1 MNNIRTYITVGALC
15 SAMTI
20 SAQDHRIS
28 GTVSDEFGPVIGCN
42 VIEKDANNRNVNAT
56 ITDVNG
62 NFQLAI
68 KNPKNKLVVSY
79 VGYKT
84 FSQVIGSQTNFQVQL
99 KDANELGTVTVTAKQ
114 RFRGDGLSI
123 PKDEVSVATQTMN
136 MDIVDGL
143 AFTSA
148 DEALQGQIAGLDI
161 VANSGNLGAGTTMR
175 MRGVTTINGSS
186 EPLIVVN
193 GNIMD
198 VPDAKDT
205 DWSTAT
211 EETYSSLLS
220 INVNDIESIDIMKDA
235 AATAIWGARGANGVI
250 SIKTKRGKRGKIR
263 IDYNFSLQGNWQPKG
278 YNLLS
283 GDEYTM
289 LMKEELYNP
298 TQNPSATT
306 NINELNYNK
315 SWAEYNNWNDNTDWV
330 KAVTQTGWNQSHGLT
345 ISGGGEKAVFRIS
358 ANYDHQTGTI
368 IKQVLNRFSTRLNL
382 EYYVSDKLKFTTEF
396 PLTYTK
402 NQKSYANILGKALSM
417 APNMSI
423 YREDG
428 NGIDTNE
435 YYIMLPSAEKDEYGS
450 SISGTSSL
458 QLKSVR
464 DIGNPVAIANLA
476 WNNESTYRI
485 TPDFRINYYFL
496 GNDDHKTRL
505 DYEGQVY
512 LDIFSK
518 SNPTYCP
525 GSLSTNGW
533 KDNSYNL
540 YTMDDYNSFQFQTR
554 HQLIF
559 TPKFKNEDIAW
570 MMLGRWELTSG
581 TSYGQNVSERK
592 LPLGAQSPT
601 LPAEISNMST
611 SNGEWRSMAGVFS
624 THLSYKGRYNA
635 DFTVR
640 ADGTTRFGDNNKWG
654 YFPGMS
660 VRWNIS
666 DEPWMKWSRKV
677 LSMLAFRPSWGV
689 NGRTPSSEYL
699 QYAKYA
705 AGSQYG
711 NGNTLLPSTRVDGLQ
726 LSDLKWEKTTSW
738 NLGANLGLFDDM
750 IEADF
755 NYYYKKTNDLLNP
768 GVAISSQ
775 TGYTTLAWKN
785 IGSMENKG
793 WEFNITAKKFI
804 KAGKFSMDAS
814 FNVAQNFNKITEMD
828 QTVLDGINEDW
839 SADSRGK
846 YFKRIQVGN
855 ALGSIFGLRHKG
867 VYQYSY
873 DYLENL
879 RRQGY
884 VMEGNEKIMIRDNN
898 DLVDYLNNRFL
909 PAGKTAPIALNRDG
923 KVITGAD
930 GKPLRMTYNSKDG
943 GETYK
948 FDGGDVI
955 YEDVNH
961 DGTINSLDMVYLGNS
976 NPKFSGGF
984 GFTFRYG
991 NWSLRT
997 NFVYRTGFKVVN
1009 FARMGVE
1016 KMYDTTNQ
1024 STAVNWRW
1032 RKNGDVTEIP
1042 RALYNY
1048 GYNWLGSDR
1057 YVEDASF
1064 LRFSYVSLSYDVPKK
1079 FLKSIGLNTLR
1090 FDLSGQ
1096 NIFVWSKYSG
1106 TDPEHANNGWNF
1118 ASDSSQT
1125 PRSKSFTLRMR
1136 IGI

>member
-68 KNPKNKLVVSY
+68 KNPKNKLAVSY

-738 NLGANLGLFDDM
+738 NLGANLGIFDDM

-755 NYYYKKTNDLLNP
+755 NYYYKKTKDLLNP

-1032 RKNGDVTEIP
+1032 RKNGDMTEIP

-1079 FLKSIGLNTLR
+1079 FLKSVGLNTLR

>member
-755 NYYYKKTNDLLNP
+755 NYYYKKTKDLLNP

-909 PAGKTAPIALNRDG
+909 PSGKTAPIALNRDG
-923 KVITGAD
+923 KVITGSD

-1079 FLKSIGLNTLR
+1079 FLKSVGLNTLR

>member
-136 MDIVDGL
+136 MEIVDGL

-450 SISGTSSL
+450 SVSGTSSL

-755 NYYYKKTNDLLNP
+755 NYYYKKTKDLLNP

-884 VMEGNEKIMIRDNN
+884 VMEGNEKIMIRNNN

-1079 FLKSIGLNTLR
+1079 FLKSVGLNTLR

>member
-136 MDIVDGL
+136 MEIVDGL

-428 NGIDTNE
+428 NGFDTNE

-450 SISGTSSL
+450 SVSGTSSL

-1079 FLKSIGLNTLR
+1079 FLKSVGLNTLR

>member
-435 YYIMLPSAEKDEYGS
+435 YYIMLPSADKDEYGS
-450 SISGTSSL
+450 SVSGTSSL

-533 KDNSYNL
+533 KDDSYNL

-699 QYAKYA
+699 QYAKYT

-738 NLGANLGLFDDM
+738 NMGANLGLFDDM

-755 NYYYKKTNDLLNP
+755 NYYYKKTKDLLNP
-768 GVAISSQ
+768 SVAISSQ

-814 FNVAQNFNKITEMD
+814 FNIAQNFNKITEMD

-884 VMEGNEKIMIRDNN
+884 VMDGNEKIMIRDNN

-1090 FDLSGQ
+1090 FDFSGQ

>member
-136 MDIVDGL
+136 MEIVDGL

-755 NYYYKKTNDLLNP
+755 NYYYKKTKDLLNP

-930 GKPLRMTYNSKDG
+930 GKPLRMTYNSKNG

-1079 FLKSIGLNTLR
+1079 FLKSVGLNTLR

>member
-136 MDIVDGL
+136 MEIVDGL

-755 NYYYKKTNDLLNP
+755 NYYYKKTKDLLNP

-1032 RKNGDVTEIP
+1032 RKNGDLTEIP

-1079 FLKSIGLNTLR
+1079 FLKSVGLNTLR

>member
-1 MNNIRTYITVGALC
+1 MNNIRTYLTAAALC
-15 SAMTI
+15 STMTI
-20 SAQDHRIS
+20 AAQGQRVS

-56 ITDVNG
+56 VTDVNG
-62 NFQLAI
+62 NFQLTV
-68 KNPKNKLVVSY
+68 KNPKHKLVVTF
-79 VGYKT
+79 VGYKPY
-84 FSQVIGSQTNFQVQL
+84 SKVIGSQTNFEIQL
-99 KDANELGTVTVTAKQ
+99 KDENQIEAVTVVAKQ

-123 PKDEVSVATQTMN
+123 PKNELSVATQTLNMN
-136 MDIVDGL
+136 KVDGL

-198 VPDAKDT
+198 VPGAENT

-220 INVNDIESIDIMKDA
+220 INVNDIESIDILKDA

-263 IDYNFSLQGNWQPKG
+263 INYNFQLQGTWQPDG
-278 YNLLS
+278 YNLLT

-330 KAVTQTGWNQSHGLT
+330 DAVRKMGWNQTHGIT
-345 ISGGGEKAVFRIS
+345 ISGGGEKATFRIS
-358 ANYDHQTGTI
+358 ANYDHQLGTI
-368 IKQVLNRFSTRLNL
+368 IKQQLDRFSTRLSL
-382 EYYVSDKLKFTTEF
+382 DYYVSDRIKFSTEF

-402 NQKSYANILGKALSM
+402 NQKNYGNNILGKALQM

-423 YREDG
+423 YREDA
-428 NGIDTNE
+428 NGFDTNE
-435 YYIMLPSAEKDEYGS
+435 YYIMLPEGKVGAGS
-450 SISGTSSL
+450 TVSGTSSE

-464 DIGNPVAIANLA
+464 GIGNPVAIANLA
-476 WNNESTYRI
+476 YDNETTYRI
-485 TPDFRINYYFL
+485 NPEFKLNYYL
-496 GNDDHKTRL
+496 MGTEERKTRL
-505 DYEGQVY
+505 DYEGSVY
-512 LDIFSK
+512 LDVYSK
-518 SNPTYCP
+518 SNPTWYP
-525 GSLSTNGW
+525 GSLSTAGW
-533 KDNSYNL
+533 EDSGYNR
-540 YTMDDYNSFQFQTR
+540 YAMDDYNSLAFTTR

-559 TPKFKNEDIAW
+559 TPWLGNDLAW
-570 MMLGRWELTSG
+570 TMLGRWEMTKG
-581 TSYGQNVSERK
+581 NGYGQNVTENQ
-592 LPLGAQSPT
+592 LPNGVSSPT
-601 LPAEISNMST
+601 VPAYLRNMST
-611 SNGEWRSMAGVFS
+611 SNGEWRGMSGVFS
-624 THLSYKGRYNA
+624 THVSYKTRYNA

-640 ADGTTRFGDNNKWG
+640 ADGTTKFGKNNKWG
-654 YFPGMS
+654 YFPGVS

-666 DEPWMKWSRKV
+666 DEPWMRWSRNV
-677 LSMLAFRPSWGV
+677 LSMLAVRPSWGV
-689 NGRTPSSEYL
+689 NGKAPSSEYL
-699 QYAKYA
+699 QYAKYV
-705 AGSQYG
+705 AGSIYG
-711 NGNTLLPSTRVDGLQ
+711 NGNTTQTATKVDGLQ
-726 LSDLKWEKTTSW
+726 LVDLKWEKTTSW
-738 NLGANLGLFDDM
+738 NLGANLGLFDDKL
-750 IEADF
+750 EADF
-755 NYYYKKTNDLLNP
+755 NYYYKKTNDLLNS
-768 GVAISSQ
+768 GVSIASQ
-775 TGYTTLAWKN
+775 TGFARLAWKN

-793 WEFNITAKKFI
+793 WELNIQGNRFI
-804 KAGKFSMDAS
+804 KAGKFSMSAS

-828 QTVLDGINEDW
+828 PTVLDGINEDW
-839 SADSRGK
+839 TADSRGK

-855 ALGSIFGLRHKG
+855 ALGSIFGLRAHG
-867 VYQYSY
+867 VYQYTY
-873 DYLENL
+873 DYLTNL
-879 RRQGY
+879 RRQ
-884 VMEGNEKIMIRDNN
+884 NN
-898 DLVDYLNNRFL
+898 WSNSQLVDYINNEFL
-909 PAGKTAPIALNRDG
+909 PSGKTAPVALNREG
-923 KVITGAD
+923 KVITGSD
-930 GKPLRMTYNSKDG
+930 GSPLRMTYNSSNG
-943 GETYK
+943 SETYK

-955 YEDVNH
+955 YEDVNK

-984 GFTFRYG
+984 GFTFNYG
-991 NWSLRT
+991 DWSLRT
-997 NFVYRTGFKVVN
+997 NFVFRTGFKVVN
-1009 FARMGVE
+1009 FARMGLE

-1024 STAVNWRW
+1024 SSAVNWRW
-1032 RKNGDVTEIP
+1032 RKNGDQTEIP

-1064 LRFSYVSLSYDVPKK
+1064 LRFSYVSLSYNVPKT
-1079 FLKSIGLNTLR
+1079 FLKQFGLNQMR

-1106 TDPEHANNGWNF
+1106 TDPEHANSGWNF
-1118 ASDSSQT
+1118 ASDNSQT
-1125 PRSKSFTLRMR
+1125 PRSKSFTLRMTL
-1136 IGI
+1136 GI

>member
-136 MDIVDGL
+136 MEIVDGL

-198 VPDAKDT
+198 VPDAKNT

-428 NGIDTNE
+428 NGFDTNE

-738 NLGANLGLFDDM
+738 NMGANLGLFDDM

-755 NYYYKKTNDLLNP
+755 NYYYKKTKDLLNP

-814 FNVAQNFNKITEMD
+814 FNIAQNFNKITEMD

-1079 FLKSIGLNTLR
+1079 FLKSLGLNTLR

>member
-136 MDIVDGL
+136 MEIVDGL

-428 NGIDTNE
+428 NGFDTNE

-855 ALGSIFGLRHKG
+855 ALGSIYGLRHNG

-909 PAGKTAPIALNRDG
+909 PAGKTAPIAQNRDG

-1032 RKNGDVTEIP
+1032 RKNGDMTEIP

-1079 FLKSIGLNTLR
+1079 FLKSVGLNTLR

>member
-136 MDIVDGL
+136 MEIVDGL

-428 NGIDTNE
+428 NGFDTNE

-738 NLGANLGLFDDM
+738 NMGANLGLFDDM

-755 NYYYKKTNDLLNP
+755 NYYYKKTKDLLNP

-814 FNVAQNFNKITEMD
+814 FNIAQNFNKITEMD

-1032 RKNGDVTEIP
+1032 RKNGDMTEIP

-1079 FLKSIGLNTLR
+1079 FLKSVGLNTLR

>member
-136 MDIVDGL
+136 MEIVDGL

-755 NYYYKKTNDLLNP
+755 NYYYKKTKDLLNP

-1079 FLKSIGLNTLR
+1079 FLKSLGLNTLR
-1090 FDLSGQ
+1090 FDFSGQ

>member
-136 MDIVDGL
+136 MEIVDGL

-428 NGIDTNE
+428 NGFDTNE

-755 NYYYKKTNDLLNP
+755 NYYYKKTKDLLNP

-930 GKPLRMTYNSKDG
+930 GKPLRMTYNSKNG

-1079 FLKSIGLNTLR
+1079 FLKSVGLNTLR

>member
-755 NYYYKKTNDLLNP
+755 NYYYKKTKDLLNP

-884 VMEGNEKIMIRDNN
+884 VMEGNEKIMIRNNN

-909 PAGKTAPIALNRDG
+909 PAGKTAPITLNRDG

-1032 RKNGDVTEIP
+1032 RKNGDMTEIP

-1079 FLKSIGLNTLR
+1079 FLKSVGLNTLR

>member
-315 SWAEYNNWNDNTDWV
+315 SWAEYNNWYDNTDWV

-755 NYYYKKTNDLLNP
+755 NYYYKKTKDLLNP

-1032 RKNGDVTEIP
+1032 RKNGDMTEIP

-1079 FLKSIGLNTLR
+1079 FLKSVGLNTLR

>member
-84 FSQVIGSQTNFQVQL
+84 FSQVIGSQTNFQIQL

-136 MDIVDGL
+136 MEIVDGL

-428 NGIDTNE
+428 NGFDTNE
-435 YYIMLPSAEKDEYGS
+435 YYIMLPSADKDEYGS
-450 SISGTSSL
+450 SVSGTSSL

-624 THLSYKGRYNA
+624 THFSYKGRYNA

-711 NGNTLLPSTRVDGLQ
+711 NGNTMLPSTRVDGLQ

-755 NYYYKKTNDLLNP
+755 NYYYKKTKDLLNP
-768 GVAISSQ
+768 NVAISSQ

-839 SADSRGK
+839 SANSRGK
-846 YFKRIQVGN
+846 YLKRIQVGN

-884 VMEGNEKIMIRDNN
+884 VMDGNEKIMIRDNN

-909 PAGKTAPIALNRDG
+909 PAGKTAPIALNSEG
-923 KVITGAD
+923 KVITGSD

-1032 RKNGDVTEIP
+1032 RKNGDMTEIP

-1079 FLKSIGLNTLR
+1079 FLKSVGLNTLR

>member
-755 NYYYKKTNDLLNP
+755 NYYYKKTKDLLNP

-814 FNVAQNFNKITEMD
+814 FNIAQNFNKITEMD

-855 ALGSIFGLRHKG
+855 ALGSIFGLRHNG

-909 PAGKTAPIALNRDG
+909 PSGKTAPIALNRDG

-1032 RKNGDVTEIP
+1032 RKNGDMTEIP

-1079 FLKSIGLNTLR
+1079 FLKSVGLNTLR

>member
-358 ANYDHQTGTI
+358 ANYDPQPGTI
-368 IKQVLNRFSTRLNL
+368 IKQVVHRVSTRLNL

-738 NLGANLGLFDDM
+738 NLGANLGIFDDM

-755 NYYYKKTNDLLNP
+755 NYYYKKTKDLLNP

-1032 RKNGDVTEIP
+1032 RKNGDMTEIP

-1079 FLKSIGLNTLR
+1079 FLKSVGLNTLR

>member
-136 MDIVDGL
+136 MEIVDGL

-450 SISGTSSL
+450 SVSGTSSL

-738 NLGANLGLFDDM
+738 NMGANLGLFDDM

-814 FNVAQNFNKITEMD
+814 FNIAQNFNKITEMD

-1079 FLKSIGLNTLR
+1079 FLKSVGLNTLR

>member
-1 MNNIRTYITVGALC
+1 MNNIRTYLTVGALC

-20 SAQDHRIS
+20 TAQDHRIS
-28 GTVSDEFGPVIGCN
+28 GTVSDDFGPVIGCN

-62 NFQLAI
+62 NFQLTI

-79 VGYKT
+79 VGYKPY
-84 FSQVIGSQTNFQVQL
+84 SKVIGTQTSFNIQL

-123 PKDEVSVATQTMN
+123 PKDEVSVATQTLN
-136 MDIVDGL
+136 MEVVDGL
-143 AFTSA
+143 SFTSA

-263 IDYNFSLQGNWQPKG
+263 IDYNFSLQGTWQPKG
-278 YNLLS
+278 YNLLT

-306 NINELNYNK
+306 NINELNYNQ
-315 SWAEYNNWNDNTDWV
+315 SWAEYHNWNDNTDWV

-368 IKQVLNRFSTRLNL
+368 IKQVLDRFSARLNL

-402 NQKSYANILGKALSM
+402 NQKNYAGILGKAQSM

-428 NGIDTNE
+428 YGNDTNE
-435 YYIMLPSAEKDEYGS
+435 YYIMLPSGKTNEVGS
-450 SISGTSSL
+450 TASGTSSL

-464 DIGNPVAIANLA
+464 DIGNPVAIANQA
-476 WNNESTYRI
+476 WNNETTYRI
-485 TPDFRINYYFL
+485 NPDFRINYYLL

-512 LDIFSK
+512 LDIYSK

-525 GSLSTNGW
+525 GSLNTNGW
-533 KDNSYNL
+533 EDGSYNL
-540 YTMDDYNSFQFQTR
+540 YAADDYNSFQFQTR

-559 TPKFKNEDIAW
+559 TPKFKTDDLAW
-570 MMLGRWELTSG
+570 MMLGRWELTAG
-581 TSYGQNVSERK
+581 NSYGQNVSERE
-592 LPLGAQSPT
+592 LPSGVYSPT
-601 LPAEISNMST
+601 LKTLISNMSS
-611 SNGEWRSMAGVFS
+611 SNGEWRSMSGVFS

-640 ADGTTRFGDNNKWG
+640 ADGTTRFGDKNKWG
-654 YFPGMS
+654 YFPGLS

-726 LSDLKWEKTTSW
+726 LTDLKWEKTTSW

-768 GVAISSQ
+768 SVSISSQ
-775 TGYTTLAWKN
+775 TGYTSLAWKN
-785 IGSMENKG
+785 IGAMENKG
-793 WEFNITAKKFI
+793 WELNITAKKFI

-814 FNVAQNFNKITEMD
+814 FNIAQNFNKITEMD
-828 QTVLDGINEDW
+828 ETVLDGINEDW
-839 SADSRGK
+839 TADSRGK
-846 YFKRIQVGN
+846 YFKRIQIGN
-855 ALGSIFGLRHKG
+855 ALGSIFGLRSKG

-873 DYLENL
+873 DYLTNM
-879 RRQGY
+879 RRQNNWS
-884 VMEGNEKIMIRDNN
+884 NEQLVNYINN
-898 DLVDYLNNRFL
+898 EFL
-909 PAGKTAPIALNRDG
+909 PSGRTAPIALNQEG
-923 KVITGAD
+923 KVITGSD
-930 GKPLRMTYNSKDG
+930 GSPLRMTYNAKDG
-943 GETYK
+943 SETYK
-948 FDGGDVI
+948 FDGGDAI

-984 GFTFRYG
+984 GFTFRYS
-991 NWSLRT
+991 NWQLRT

-1009 FARMGVE
+1009 FARMGLE

-1024 STAVNWRW
+1024 SSAVNWRW
-1032 RKNGDVTEIP
+1032 RQNGDVTEIP

-1064 LRFSYVSLSYDVPKK
+1064 LRLSYISLSYTVPQKI
-1079 FLKSIGLNTLR
+1079 LKTIGLNTLR

-1096 NIFVWSKYSG
+1096 NIFVWSHYSG
-1106 TDPEHANNGWNF
+1106 VDPEHANNGWNF
-1118 ASDSSQT
+1118 ASDNSQT
-1125 PRSKSFTLRMR
+1125 PRSKSFTLRVR

>member
-738 NLGANLGLFDDM
+738 NMGANLGLFDDM

-755 NYYYKKTNDLLNP
+755 NYYYKKTKDLLNP

-814 FNVAQNFNKITEMD
+814 FNIAQNFNKITEMD

-884 VMEGNEKIMIRDNN
+884 VMEGNEKIMIRNNN

-1079 FLKSIGLNTLR
+1079 FLKSVGLNTLR

>member
-84 FSQVIGSQTNFQVQL
+84 FSHVIGSQTNFQIQL

-136 MDIVDGL
+136 MEIVDGL

-428 NGIDTNE
+428 NGFDTNE
-435 YYIMLPSAEKDEYGS
+435 YYIMLPSADKDEYGS
-450 SISGTSSL
+450 SVSGTSSL

-624 THLSYKGRYNA
+624 THFSYKGRYNA

-689 NGRTPSSEYL
+689 NGRTPSIEYL

-711 NGNTLLPSTRVDGLQ
+711 NGNTMLPSTRVDGLQ

-755 NYYYKKTNDLLNP
+755 NYYYKKTKDLLNP
-768 GVAISSQ
+768 NVAISSQ

-839 SADSRGK
+839 SASSRGK
-846 YFKRIQVGN
+846 YLKRIQVGN

-884 VMEGNEKIMIRDNN
+884 VMDGNEKIMIRDNN

-909 PAGKTAPIALNRDG
+909 PAGKTAPIALNSEG
-923 KVITGAD
+923 KVITGSD

-1032 RKNGDVTEIP
+1032 RKNGDMTEIP

-1079 FLKSIGLNTLR
+1079 FLKSLGLNTLR

>member
-624 THLSYKGRYNA
+624 THISYKGRYNA

-755 NYYYKKTNDLLNP
+755 NYYYKKTKDLLNP

-884 VMEGNEKIMIRDNN
+884 VMEGNEKIMIRNNN

-1032 RKNGDVTEIP
+1032 RKNGDMTEIP

-1079 FLKSIGLNTLR
+1079 FLKSVGLNTLR

>member
-136 MDIVDGL
+136 MEIVDGL

-711 NGNTLLPSTRVDGLQ
+711 NSNTLLPSTRVDGLQ

-755 NYYYKKTNDLLNP
+755 NYYYKKTKDLLNP

-1032 RKNGDVTEIP
+1032 RKNGDMTEIP

-1079 FLKSIGLNTLR
+1079 FLKSVGLNTLR

>member
-711 NGNTLLPSTRVDGLQ
+711 NGNTMLPSTRVDGLQ

-755 NYYYKKTNDLLNP
+755 NYYYKKTKDLLNP

-884 VMEGNEKIMIRDNN
+884 VMDGNEKIMIRDNN
-898 DLVDYLNNRFL
+898 DLVDYINNRFL
-909 PAGKTAPIALNRDG
+909 PSGKTAPIALNRDG
-923 KVITGAD
+923 KVITGSD

-1079 FLKSIGLNTLR
+1079 FLKSVGLNTLR

>member
-136 MDIVDGL
+136 MEIVDGL

-711 NGNTLLPSTRVDGLQ
+711 NGNTMLPSTRVDGLQ

-755 NYYYKKTNDLLNP
+755 NYYYKKTKDLLNP

-884 VMEGNEKIMIRDNN
+884 VMDGNEKIMISNNN
-898 DLVDYLNNRFL
+898 DLVDYINNRFL
-909 PAGKTAPIALNRDG
+909 PSGKTAPIALNRDG
-923 KVITGAD
+923 KVITGSD

-1079 FLKSIGLNTLR
+1079 FLKSVGLNTLR
-1090 FDLSGQ
+1090 LDFSGQ

>member
-136 MDIVDGL
+136 MEIVDGL

-755 NYYYKKTNDLLNP
+755 NYYYKKTKDLLNP

-884 VMEGNEKIMIRDNN
+884 VMEGNEKIMIRNNN

>member
-428 NGIDTNE
+428 NGFDTNE

-755 NYYYKKTNDLLNP
+755 NYYYKKTKDLLNP

-1079 FLKSIGLNTLR
+1079 FLKSVGLNTLR

>member
-136 MDIVDGL
+136 MEIVDGL

-417 APNMSI
+417 APNVSI

-755 NYYYKKTNDLLNP
+755 NYYYKKTKDLLNP

-1032 RKNGDVTEIP
+1032 RKNGDMTEIP

-1064 LRFSYVSLSYDVPKK
+1064 LRFSYVSLSYNVPKE
-1079 FLKSIGLNTLR
+1079 FLKQFGLNQMR

-1106 TDPEHANNGWNF
+1106 TDPEHANSGWNF
-1118 ASDSSQT
+1118 ASDNSQT
-1125 PRSKSFTLRMR
+1125 PRSKSFTLRMTL
-1136 IGI
+1136 GI

>member
-1 MNNIRTYITVGALC
+1 MNNKRTYLTAAALC
-15 SAMTI
+15 STMTI
-20 SAQDHRIS
+20 AAQGQRVS

-56 ITDVNG
+56 VTDVNG
-62 NFQLAI
+62 NFQLTV
-68 KNPKNKLVVSY
+68 KNPKHKLVVTF
-79 VGYKT
+79 VGYKPY
-84 FSQVIGSQTNFQVQL
+84 SKVIGSQTNFEIQL
-99 KDANELGTVTVTAKQ
+99 KDENQIEAVTVVAKQ

-123 PKDEVSVATQTMN
+123 PKNELSVATQTLNMN
-136 MDIVDGL
+136 KVDGL

-198 VPDAKDT
+198 VPGAENT

-220 INVNDIESIDIMKDA
+220 INVNDIESIDILKDA

-263 IDYNFSLQGNWQPKG
+263 INYNFMLQGTWQPDG
-278 YNLLS
+278 YNLLT

-330 KAVTQTGWNQSHGLT
+330 DAVRKMGWNQTHGIT
-345 ISGGGEKAVFRIS
+345 ISGGGEKATFRIS
-358 ANYDHQTGTI
+358 ANYDHQLGTI
-368 IKQVLNRFSTRLNL
+368 IKQQLDRFSTRLSL
-382 EYYVSDKLKFTTEF
+382 DYYVSDRIKFSTEF

-402 NQKSYANILGKALSM
+402 NQKNYGNNILGKALQM

-423 YREDG
+423 YREDA
-428 NGIDTNE
+428 NGFDTNE
-435 YYIMLPSAEKDEYGS
+435 YYIMLPEGKEGAGS
-450 SISGTSSL
+450 TVSGTSSE

-464 DIGNPVAIANLA
+464 GIGNPVAIANLA
-476 WNNESTYRI
+476 YDNETTYRI
-485 TPDFRINYYFL
+485 NPEFKLNYYL
-496 GNDDHKTRL
+496 MGTEERKTRL
-505 DYEGQVY
+505 DYEGSVY
-512 LDIFSK
+512 LDVYSK
-518 SNPTYCP
+518 SNPTWYP
-525 GSLSTNGW
+525 GTLSTAGW
-533 KDNSYNL
+533 EDSGYNR
-540 YTMDDYNSFQFQTR
+540 YAMDDYNSLAFTTR

-559 TPKFKNEDIAW
+559 TPWLGNDLAW
-570 MMLGRWELTSG
+570 TMLGRWEMTKG
-581 TSYGQNVSERK
+581 NGYGQNVTENQIPDGVS
-592 LPLGAQSPT
+592 SPT
-601 LPAEISNMST
+601 VPAYLRNMST
-611 SNGEWRSMAGVFS
+611 SNGEWRGMSGVFS
-624 THLSYKGRYNA
+624 THVSYKTRYNA

-640 ADGTTRFGDNNKWG
+640 ADGTTKFGKNNKWG
-654 YFPGMS
+654 YFPGVS

-666 DEPWMKWSRKV
+666 DEPWMRWSRNV
-677 LSMLAFRPSWGV
+677 LSMLAVRPSWGV
-689 NGRTPSSEYL
+689 NGKAPSSEYL
-699 QYAKYA
+699 QYAKYV
-705 AGSQYG
+705 AGSIYG
-711 NGNTLLPSTRVDGLQ
+711 NGNTTQTATKVDGLQ
-726 LSDLKWEKTTSW
+726 LVDLKWEKTTSW
-738 NLGANLGLFDDM
+738 NLGANLGLFDDKL
-750 IEADF
+750 EADF
-755 NYYYKKTNDLLNP
+755 NYYYKKTNDLLNS
-768 GVAISSQ
+768 GVSIASQ
-775 TGYTTLAWKN
+775 TGFANLAWKN

-793 WEFNITAKKFI
+793 WELNIQGNRFI
-804 KAGKFSMDAS
+804 KAGKFSMSAS

-828 QTVLDGINEDW
+828 PTVLDGINEDW
-839 SADSRGK
+839 TADSRGR

-855 ALGSIFGLRHKG
+855 ALGSIFGLRAHG
-867 VYQYSY
+867 VYQYTY
-873 DYLENL
+873 DYLTNL
-879 RRQGY
+879 RRQ
-884 VMEGNEKIMIRDNN
+884 NN
-898 DLVDYLNNRFL
+898 WSNSQLVDYINNEFL
-909 PAGKTAPIALNRDG
+909 PSGKTAPVALNKEG
-923 KVITGAD
+923 KVITGSD
-930 GKPLRMTYNSKDG
+930 GSPLRMTYNSSNG
-943 GETYK
+943 SETYK

-955 YEDVNH
+955 YEDVNK

-984 GFTFRYG
+984 GFTFNYG
-991 NWSLRT
+991 DWSLRT
-997 NFVYRTGFKVVN
+997 NFVFRTGFKVVN
-1009 FARMGVE
+1009 FARMGLE

-1024 STAVNWRW
+1024 SSAVNWRW
-1032 RKNGDVTEIP
+1032 RKNGDQTEIP

-1064 LRFSYVSLSYDVPKK
+1064 LRFSYVSLSYNVPKT
-1079 FLKSIGLNTLR
+1079 FLKQFGLNQMR

-1106 TDPEHANNGWNF
+1106 TDPEHANSGWNF
-1118 ASDSSQT
+1118 ASDNSQT
-1125 PRSKSFTLRMR
+1125 PRSKSFTLRMTL
-1136 IGI
+1136 GI

>member
-711 NGNTLLPSTRVDGLQ
+711 NGNTMLPSTRVDGLQ

-755 NYYYKKTNDLLNP
+755 NYYYKKTKDLLNP

-923 KVITGAD
+923 KVITGVD

-1079 FLKSIGLNTLR
+1079 FLKSVGLNTLR

>member
-84 FSQVIGSQTNFQVQL
+84 FSQVIGSQTNFKVQL

-136 MDIVDGL
+136 MEIVDGL

-711 NGNTLLPSTRVDGLQ
+711 NGNTMLPSTRVDGLQ

-738 NLGANLGLFDDM
+738 NMGANLGLFDDM

-755 NYYYKKTNDLLNP
+755 NYYYKKTKDLLNP

-884 VMEGNEKIMIRDNN
+884 VMDGNEKIMIRNNN

-909 PAGKTAPIALNRDG
+909 PSGKTAPIALNRDG
-923 KVITGAD
+923 KVITGSD

-1079 FLKSIGLNTLR
+1079 FLKSVGLNTLR
-1090 FDLSGQ
+1090 FDFSGQ

>member
-423 YREDG
+423 YRENG
-428 NGIDTNE
+428 NGFDTNE

-711 NGNTLLPSTRVDGLQ
+711 NGNTMLPSTRVDGLQ

-755 NYYYKKTNDLLNP
+755 NYYYKKTKDLLNP

-884 VMEGNEKIMIRDNN
+884 VMDGNEKIMISNNN
-898 DLVDYLNNRFL
+898 DLVDYINNRFL
-909 PAGKTAPIALNRDG
+909 PSGKTAPIALNRDG
-923 KVITGAD
+923 KVITGSD

-1079 FLKSIGLNTLR
+1079 FLKSLGLNTLR
-1090 FDLSGQ
+1090 FDFSGQ

>member
-136 MDIVDGL
+136 MEIVDGL

-428 NGIDTNE
+428 NGFDTNE
-435 YYIMLPSAEKDEYGS
+435 YYIMLPSADKDEYGS
-450 SISGTSSL
+450 SVSGTSSL

-624 THLSYKGRYNA
+624 THFSYKGRYNA

-738 NLGANLGLFDDM
+738 NMGANLGLFDDM

-755 NYYYKKTNDLLNP
+755 NYYYKKTKDLLNP

-1032 RKNGDVTEIP
+1032 RKNGDLTEIP

-1079 FLKSIGLNTLR
+1079 FLKSVGLNTLR

-1096 NIFVWSKYSG
+1096 NIFIWSKYSG

>member
-428 NGIDTNE
+428 NGFDTNE

-738 NLGANLGLFDDM
+738 NMGANLGLFDDM

-755 NYYYKKTNDLLNP
+755 NYYYKKTKDLLNP

-814 FNVAQNFNKITEMD
+814 FNIAQNFNKITEMD

-1032 RKNGDVTEIP
+1032 RKNGDMTEIP

-1079 FLKSIGLNTLR
+1079 FLKSVGLNTLR

>member
-136 MDIVDGL
+136 MEIVDGL

-570 MMLGRWELTSG
+570 MM
-581 TSYGQNVSERK
+581 
-592 LPLGAQSPT
+592 
-601 LPAEISNMST
+601 
-611 SNGEWRSMAGVFS
+611 
-624 THLSYKGRYNA
+624 
-635 DFTVR
+635 
-640 ADGTTRFGDNNKWG
+640 
-654 YFPGMS
+654 
-660 VRWNIS
+660 
-666 DEPWMKWSRKV
+666 
-677 LSMLAFRPSWGV
+677 
-689 NGRTPSSEYL
+689 
-699 QYAKYA
+699 
-705 AGSQYG
+705 
-711 NGNTLLPSTRVDGLQ
+711 
-726 LSDLKWEKTTSW
+726 
-738 NLGANLGLFDDM
+738 
-750 IEADF
+750 
-755 NYYYKKTNDLLNP
+755 
-768 GVAISSQ
+768 
-775 TGYTTLAWKN
+775 
-785 IGSMENKG
+785 
-793 WEFNITAKKFI
+793 
-804 KAGKFSMDAS
+804 
-814 FNVAQNFNKITEMD
+814 
-828 QTVLDGINEDW
+828 
-839 SADSRGK
+839 
-846 YFKRIQVGN
+846 
-855 ALGSIFGLRHKG
+855 
-867 VYQYSY
+867 
-873 DYLENL
+873 
-879 RRQGY
+879 
-884 VMEGNEKIMIRDNN
+884 
-898 DLVDYLNNRFL
+898 
-909 PAGKTAPIALNRDG
+909 
-923 KVITGAD
+923 
-930 GKPLRMTYNSKDG
+930 
-943 GETYK
+943 
-948 FDGGDVI
+948 
-955 YEDVNH
+955 
-961 DGTINSLDMVYLGNS
+961 
-976 NPKFSGGF
+976 
-984 GFTFRYG
+984 
-991 NWSLRT
+991 
-997 NFVYRTGFKVVN
+997 
-1009 FARMGVE
+1009 
-1016 KMYDTTNQ
+1016 
-1024 STAVNWRW
+1024 
-1032 RKNGDVTEIP
+1032 
-1042 RALYNY
+1042 
-1048 GYNWLGSDR
+1048 
-1057 YVEDASF
+1057 
-1064 LRFSYVSLSYDVPKK
+1064 
-1079 FLKSIGLNTLR
+1079 
-1090 FDLSGQ
+1090 
-1096 NIFVWSKYSG
+1096 
-1106 TDPEHANNGWNF
+1106 
-1118 ASDSSQT
+1118 
-1125 PRSKSFTLRMR
+1125 
-1136 IGI
+1136 